1 MTLVLLRRKALHL
14 GILTLVVS
22 FVGFYAT
29 ADAKGKTKTFAA
41 GPIFCSS
48 VGQLCNPA
56 ATIALAIPGPGGAGE
71 GQFAPGPLAC
81 SDVRIHFFIDG
92 TEVAV
97 TDFVGPGGT
106 TAFVSLGVIGHGN
119 HTLGAQAEG
128 EVGGCNIG
136 NLLSWAGTVTL
147 RKAP

>member
-1 MTLVLLRRKALHL
+1 MTLVLLRHKALHL

-22 FVGFYAT
+22 FAALVASGPAT
-29 ADAKGKTKTFAA
+29 AKKTIST
-41 GPIFCSS
+41 GPVICSGP
-48 VGQLCNPA
+48 GQLCSNVATFPLNIKGA
-56 ATIALAIPGPGGAGE
+56 AGAGQ
-71 GQFAPGPLAC
+71 GQYTPGPLTC
-81 SDVRIHFFIDG
+81 SDVRIHFFVDG

-97 TDFVGPGGT
+97 TGFVGPGGT
-106 TAFVSLGVIGHGN
+106 TPFVDLGVISHGN

-136 NLLSWAGTVTL
+136 NLLGWAGTVTL